1 MCSQLRQLWV
11 KEDGPDPSYVDLFDD
26 FRSTLIF
33 RENILEE
40 INVDDVQKDDNL
52 AEQYRQCGNKC
63 TDKNDFKA
71 AIEQYNKSVCF
82 AENQTVASFAF
93 ANRAFCFLK
102 LEMYDECLSDIDV
115 AMKASYPA
123 NLMPKL
129 VRRRENC
136 LNQMRSSSKR
146 TTFEPQ
152 LSFPADDKAR
162 SMANVLALRRN
173 QQFGRHLAAK
183 CDIKEDQIVLI
194 EEPLVK
200 LVTNNNQYRRCYSC
214 LKQYTS
220 TIPCGYCTKV
230 LFCIECKNSVE
241 LHKYECNMKHLKF
254 FVGRTGNVAA
264 NCVKFVIRT
273 IVSALDV
280 FSSADSLM
288 EFNELLRKDHNT
300 NHLILSDGSFEAV
313 LGIFLTQHHLIPY
326 ETGQIKI
333 MIISCI
339 AYDFIMDHS
348 ELKTNFP
355 TQKLQRF
362 LMHLVT
368 QLASMFTANNILL
381 QDWSD
386 KLSDLINYNSME
398 TFGVG
403 LFNISSYINHECM
416 PNVVRLTATGQ
427 TVIKTLR
434 PIKQGEQLFVRY
446 AIDPNW
452 TTFQRQQH
460 LFNICGFQCTCKMC
474 LSNGPFMFEISIV
487 TKELADL
494 TLELSPLI
502 LLGVKD
508 AHRWTAVKEK
518 LFQFTKKHESLPVS
532 KSIILSYE
540 FIKMILMRELSCAA
554 QI

>member
-33 RENILEE
+33 RENILEQ
-40 INVDDVQKDDNL
+40 INVDEVQKDDNL
-52 AEQYRQCGNKC
+52 AEQYRQCGNRC

-71 AIEQYNKSVCF
+71 AIEHYNKSVCF
-82 AENQTVASFAF
+82 AENQMVASFAF

-102 LEMYDECLSDIDV
+102 LEMYDECLSDIEIAV
-115 AMKASYPA
+115 RAKYPT

-129 VRRRENC
+129 VRRRETC
-136 LNQMRSSSKR
+136 LNRMASSKR
-146 TTFEPQ
+146 TPFEPQ
-152 LSFPADDKAR
+152 LSFPADDRAR

-173 QQFGRHLAAK
+173 QQFGRHLVAK
-183 CDIKEDQIVLI
+183 CDIEEDQIVII
-194 EEPLVK
+194 EEA
-200 LVTNNNQYRRCYSC
+200 LVTLVDDNNKYKRCSTC
-214 LKQYTS
+214 LKEYTS
-220 TIPCGYCTKV
+220 TIPCGNCTKV
-230 LFCIECKNSVE
+230 LFCRRCMNSVD
-241 LHKYECNMKHLKF
+241 LHQYECSMKHLKL
-254 FVGRTGNVAA
+254 FVGRTGNVTA

-273 IVSALDV
+273 IVRALEV

-288 EFNELLRKDHNT
+288 EFDELLRKDHNA

-313 LGIFLTQHHLIPY
+313 LGIFLTLHHLVPY

-339 AYDFIMDHS
+339 VYDSIINHS
-348 ELKTNFP
+348 ELKTHFL

-368 QLASMFTANNILL
+368 QLTSMFTANNILL

-386 KLSDLINYNSME
+386 KLTDLIDHNSME

-403 LFNISSYINHECM
+403 LFNISSYINHACM
-416 PNVVRLTATGQ
+416 PNVVRLTVTGH

-452 TTFQRQQH
+452 TTSQRQQQ
-460 LFNICGFQCTCKMC
+460 LLNICGFQCTCKMC
-474 LSNGPFMFEISIV
+474 LSNGPLKSEVSVI
-487 TKELADL
+487 TEELADL
-494 TLELSPLI
+494 TVELSPLI
-502 LLGVKD
+502 LLRVKD
-508 AHRWTAVKEK
+508 THRWTALKEK
-518 LFQFTKKHESLPVS
+518 LFQFTKKYENLPVS

-540 FIKMILMRELSCAA
+540 YIKMILMRELSSCAA
-554 QI
+554 QF